1 MIDMLIIE
9 IHSGRRNTYRY
20 RKELFRSGLQFEKRA
35 YGRSHFVKQIE
46 DSNLSYW
53 KKFCKRRGLK
63 LISCDT
69 RYERSA
75 DYRRKFLA
83 AINSDKVFCAY
94 CGRRVP
100 ISKATVDH
108 IVPVQKAKQ
117 SRFARFLLRIRG
129 IHDVNDSR
137 NLVCACASCNSKKR
151 TKMGLWIPAGIIGK
165 LQWLWPIRW
174 GFRIVIVI
182 GMIVAVLFV
191 LAKK

>member
-1 MIDMLIIE
+1 MLIIE

-20 RKELFRSGLQFEKRA
+20 RKELFRSGFQFEKSA

-100 ISKATVDH
+100 ISKATVAH

-174 GFRIVIVI
+174 GFRIAAVI
-182 GMIVAVLFV
+182 GMIVAVLFA

>member
-35 YGRSHFVKQIE
+35 YGRSYFVKQIE
-46 DSNLSYW
+46 DSNLHYW
-53 KKFCKRRGLK
+53 KNFCRRRGLK
-63 LISCDT
+63 LISYDT

-83 AINSDKVFCAY
+83 TIDSDKVYCAY
-94 CGRRVP
+94 CGRRIPV
-100 ISKATVDH
+100 SKVTVDH

-151 TKMGLWIPAGIIGK
+151 AKMGLWIQAGLIGK

-174 GFRIVIVI
+174 GFRIAAVI
-182 GMIVAVLFV
+182 GMIVAVLFA

>member
-1 MIDMLIIE
+1 MLIIE

-20 RKELFRSGLQFEKRA
+20 RKELFRSGFQFEKRA

-174 GFRIVIVI
+174 GFRIAAVI
-182 GMIVAVLFV
+182 GMIVAVLFA